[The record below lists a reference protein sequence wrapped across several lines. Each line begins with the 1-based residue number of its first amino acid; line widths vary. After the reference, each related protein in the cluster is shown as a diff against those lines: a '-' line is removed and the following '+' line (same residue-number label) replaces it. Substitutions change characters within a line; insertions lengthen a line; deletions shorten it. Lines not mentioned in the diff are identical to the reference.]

1 MSGPASNARGD
12 PEWAE
17 GLRREMQRVIG
28 HMFRLECK
36 LPQELAPELATHAPG
51 DLHAARLPDLRIVIH
66 MAAAKAYRR
75 GRKGSYELIAAD
87 F

>member
-12 PEWAE
+12 PKWAE

-36 LPQELAPELATHAPG
+36 LPQELAPELAA
-51 DLHAARLPDLRIVIH
+51 LLSRI
-66 MAAAKAYRR
+66 
-75 GRKGSYELIAAD
+75 D
-87 F
+87 Q